1 MENEEVPESG
11 ATPEVGKDKK
21 ENAKIEQLE
30 KDVARLTK
38 ELEQA
43 KILANTP
50 KREQPEESD
59 FDRIFKKEIR

>member
-1 MENEEVPESG
+1 MENEELTE
-11 ATPEVGKDKK
+11 TPETDKSK
-21 ENAKIEQLE
+21 NDSAKIEQLE

-50 KREQPEESD
+50 KKEQAEESD
-59 FDRIFKKEIR
+59 FDRIFRKEIK